1 MSVAVCALGC
11 GGTWS
16 GAGQQPLRGVAP
28 RGAICF
34 TRWSLGSSFRPRSV
48 AGGCSRTGPADAR
61 NAWEAR
67 RATAARQQ
75 HSSGQAMEDSGTA
88 GVLGARAGW
97 AGNWR
102 NSSLSSFL
110 RRRGLDAL
118 IGAVTP
124 RSIAPMPGCCRRR
137 SLDNE
142 PTVGASSGTGPPGRT
157 GSCRF
162 RRPQIAHEVKRG
174 AFLKCAG
181 HTVRLRHCI
190 ARTGQRSLRER
201 AYGFEQR
208 WLGERGT
215 RFCRKRWP
223 PTMRA
228 VVRGL
233 IGTALFRWFV
243 GFSSTPKPCTV
254 AFAILRNVPELARW
268 TSRPLLEFG
277 RGTFCSHV
285 SGFPASHTAIA

>member
-1 MSVAVCALGC
+1 MCNPVRLAFARRQPDARGAVVWCWADLLVAVCALGC

-16 GAGQQPLRGVAP
+16 GGGQQPLRGVAP

-102 NSSLSSFL
+102 NSSLSSIL

-208 WLGERGT
+208 WLGE
-215 RFCRKRWP
+215 
-223 PTMRA
+223 
-228 VVRGL
+228 
-233 IGTALFRWFV
+233 
-243 GFSSTPKPCTV
+243 
-254 AFAILRNVPELARW
+254 
-268 TSRPLLEFG
+268 
-277 RGTFCSHV
+277 
-285 SGFPASHTAIA
+285 